1 MRQVLVALGLVIGL
15 SCVALP
21 AHAATAPAAR
31 ILLTGDS
38 VTHGFHGD
46 YTWRYRLAGEFTRQ
60 GIPVDFV
67 GSRTSPY
74 VKAGW
79 SSAQYAEPNFD
90 SDHFALGGSTLRLQA
105 EWIAAEVTTQRPDVI
120 VLACGVNDL
129 RNGTTPAQTD
139 LRLRA
144 WIAAARAAKPDVRI
158 IISPV
163 LDAIDPARA
172 WLHQAI
178 RDYNALVA
186 VTVPE
191 LSTPASPVTLSDTTR
206 GWSAQSLTAENLH
219 PTPTGETLIAQRI
232 AETFHHLGDLP
243 GTPAIYRPTAWNRIA
258 RVQATIKDQRA
269 VLTWDHQALT
279 AGRISVRR
287 LGYPASLPA
296 TNYVGGT
303 ATTPILVPGAS
314 YEFRVQFVRGR
325 IATPFGPIAAIT
337 APRAPPPA
345 AVSRVVVNGAG
356 IRWTRSPTATHYLV
370 SYRRAQARRWVTVR
384 TTGLA
389 IRTTRAKRA
398 RVWAINGGGRSPMRA
413 GVR

>member
-15 SCVALP
+15 SCVALA

-60 GIPVDFV
+60 GVPVDFV

-90 SDHFALGGSTLRLQA
+90 SDHFALGGSTLRVQA

-129 RNGTTPAQTD
+129 RNGATPAQTD

-191 LSTPASPVTLSDTTR
+191 LSTPTSPVTLSDTTR

-243 GTPAIYRPTAWNRIA
+243 STPSMYRPTAWNRIA

-279 AGRISVRR
+279 AGRISIRR
-287 LGYPASLPA
+287 LGYPASLPSA
-296 TNYVGGT
+296 NYVGGT
-303 ATTPILVPGAS
+303 ATTPFLVPGAR
-314 YEFRVQFVRGR
+314 YEFRVQYVRGR

-337 APRAPPPA
+337 ALRTPSPA
-345 AVSRVVVNGAG
+345 AVSRVVVNSAG

-389 IRTTRAKRA
+389 VRTTRAKRA
-398 RVWAINGGGRSPMRA
+398 RVWAVNGGGRSPMRA